1 MHCQCIEALVMTR
14 RDRWPTERPSHHLT
28 SAVGSFIVWRSS
40 SPSSPPASESPSEVP
55 IRVPAD
61 LERNPDGF
69 NGSQSI
75 GLQCPNKRH
84 RPCSL
89 FLIHHHAAQPVQ
101 IPGQSF
107 LAWKPSGRL
116 PTARNQT
123 RFATFLAAVETSL
136 SEANASLPPD
146 TGPLA
151 TYY

>member
-1 MHCQCIEALVMTR
+1 
-14 RDRWPTERPSHHLT
+14 
-28 SAVGSFIVWRSS
+28 
-40 SPSSPPASESPSEVP
+40 
-55 IRVPAD
+55 

-89 FLIHHHAAQPVQ
+89 FLIHHHAARPVQ

-136 SEANASLPPD
+136 SEANASLPPE
-146 TGPLA
+146 TGPPITDWLMVSPRKRLIIA
-151 TYY
+151 CLPQCIVPGTNTCQRI